1 MQNDVPFIMKNI
13 KQMND
18 YVNKRRK
25 AIKKKTEEENYK
37 KRRGGK
43 DVLKLKELVQF
54 SYQPMIKYKMIK

>member
-25 AIKKKTEEENYK
+25 VLKKKTEEENYK
-37 KRRGGK
+37 KRKRN
-43 DVLKLKELVQF
+43 
-54 SYQPMIKYKMIK
+54 